1 MQLEVRLYLNGFP
14 KSGTHAIESL
24 GSQLLPRLTKA
35 NWLGNVEDNAFSTRL
50 VTKHVIPCLDAFL
63 PGRFTRGHMAYTP
76 EIAEAFQRNKICK
89 IFIFRDFRDVAV
101 SAAFHA
107 LDSNRVFP
115 KKEFYETLSFDEML
129 KRVITGDDVIAGV
142 MDRWEMYAPWL
153 DEGWVLK
160 LAYED
165 FLEHKIEV
173 AGLVL
178 RYIYGKTAA
187 YNGIG
192 IELDAEDFSRE
203 VNRLTLT
210 MQRPEKSITYR
221 SGKTGEWQEHFT
233 DEHKALFKASD
244 KNNWL
249 IKLGYENDRNW

>member
-1 MQLEVRLYLNGFP
+1 MQLDVRLYLNGFP

-35 NWLGNVEDNAFSTRL
+35 NWLGNVKDNAFSAEL
-50 VTKHVIPCLDAFL
+50 VTDHVVPWLDAFL
-63 PGRFTRGHMAYTP
+63 PGRFARGHMAYTN
-76 EIAEAFQRNKICK
+76 EIAEAFKRNKICK
-89 IFIFRDFRDVAV
+89 AFIFRDFRDVAV

-107 LDSNRVFP
+107 IGENRIFP
-115 KKEFYETLSFDEML
+115 KKEFYQSFGFDEML
-129 KRVITGDDVIAGV
+129 KRIITGDENIAGV
-142 MDRWEMYAPWL
+142 MERWEMYAPWL

-165 FLEHKIEV
+165 FLEHKTEV
-173 AGLVL
+173 AGLFL
-178 RYIYGKTAA
+178 RYVYGKTAA
-187 YNGIG
+187 YNGVG
-192 IELDAEDFSRE
+192 IKLDPEDFNRE
-203 VNRLTLT
+203 VRRLTLA
-210 MQRPEKSITYR
+210 MQHPEKSITFR
-221 SGKTGEWQEHFT
+221 KGKSGGWKEHFT